1 MIYFK
6 TRKLAREFARKSDL
20 YKVVDNGTTK
30 DHRWGVRILKK

>member
-6 TRKLAREFARKSDL
+6 TRKLARDFAKKRTN

-30 DHRWGVRILKK
+30 DHRWGVKVVKL